1 MEEEIFKIFNKV
13 TTTISIISS
22 TLTSIF
28 GIEWAEHNQ
37 WKGAKSDDKTC
48 WKYSYGE
55 SDDYVL
61 FGDYQIC
68 FQTYADLYN
77 LEPDTQKIARAREV
91 ENSNK
96 GLLGILKKV
105 CYWVLIGI
113 SFLISYLLMQL
124 GSKLNINLE
133 FIILFGWFTLACLI
147 INESRSIIENLI
159 EIGIDVPI
167 FLKKGLETYENIIN
181 STIEKL
187 NNKK

>member
-28 GIEWAEHNQ
+28 GIEW
-37 WKGAKSDDKTC
+37 
-48 WKYSYGE
+48 
-55 SDDYVL
+55 VL
-61 FGDYQIC
+61 FIGYLILNLVDYLTGTI
-68 FQTYADLYN
+68 
-77 LEPDTQKIARAREV
+77 KARIKKV
-91 ENSNK
+91 ENYNK

>member
-28 GIEWAEHNQ
+28 GIEW
-37 WKGAKSDDKTC
+37 
-48 WKYSYGE
+48 
-55 SDDYVL
+55 VL
-61 FGDYQIC
+61 FIGYLILNLVDYLTGTI
-68 FQTYADLYN
+68 
-77 LEPDTQKIARAREV
+77 KARIKKV

-96 GLLGILKKV
+96 GLLVILKKV

>member
-28 GIEWAEHNQ
+28 GIEW
-37 WKGAKSDDKTC
+37 
-48 WKYSYGE
+48 
-55 SDDYVL
+55 VL
-61 FGDYQIC
+61 FIGYLILNLVDYLTGTI
-68 FQTYADLYN
+68 
-77 LEPDTQKIARAREV
+77 KARIKKV

-96 GLLGILKKV
+96 GLLGTLKKV